1 MVAPSRLSV
10 LHLVGSP
17 VDAFHADLSRMYA
30 RACLGALADP
40 DRYDVHIAYVSP
52 GGSWRFPEGLSAGA
66 LSSAVPMSISQAIT
80 HLRGLGV
87 DVAVPQMFCEPGMT
101 SYRRLLGALGIP
113 YIGNLPEVMAVAAD
127 KAIARVIVA
136 AAGVAVPAGQVV
148 RKGER
153 PSLRLPVVVKPINTD
168 NSVGVSLVRE
178 RSELS
183 AAMGLALGHG
193 EAALVESYVELGR
206 EVRCGIVVRDGHLM
220 CLPLEEY
227 AVDTSTKPIR
237 SRDDKLRHTDDGDL
251 YLVAKDPSRA
261 WIVPIDDPITHVVW
275 EAARRCHRALGCRHY
290 SLFDFRIDPDGNPW
304 FLEAGL
310 YCSFAPTSVIAVMAA
325 ASGLNVAEL
334 FADQLRELDLEG
346 IPCLSAPR

>member
-1 MVAPSRLSV
+1 MAAPPRVSV

-17 VDAFHADLSRMYA
+17 VDDFHADLSRMYA
-30 RACLGALADP
+30 RACLDALADP

-66 LSSAVPMSISQAIT
+66 LSSAVPMPISQAIT
-80 HLRGLGV
+80 HLRDLDV
-87 DVAVPQMFCEPGMT
+87 DMAVPQMFCEPGMT

-113 YIGNLPEVMAVAAD
+113 YIGNPPEVMAVAAD
-127 KAIARVIVA
+127 KVITRAIVE

-148 RKGER
+148 RDGER
-153 PSLRLPVVVKPINTD
+153 PSLRLPVVVKPVNSD

-178 RSELS
+178 RADLGT
-183 AAMGLALGHG
+183 AVGLALGHG
-193 EAALVESYVELGR
+193 EAALVESYIDLGR
-206 EVRCGIVVRDGHLM
+206 EVRCGIVVRDGHLV

-237 SRDDKLRHTDDGDL
+237 GRDDKLRRTDDGDL
-251 YLVAKDPSRA
+251 YLVAKDISRA
-261 WIVPIDDPITHVVW
+261 WIVPTDDPITDVVW
-275 EAARRCHRALGCRHY
+275 EVARRCHRALGCRHY

-325 ASGLNVAEL
+325 ASGLDVAEL
-334 FADQLRELDLEG
+334 FADQVRELDLEG
-346 IPCLSAPR
+346 SPCLTAPR